1 MVRPGCGTEL
11 TTRSDGVTLPARDGE
26 LLLKPL
32 LNAESGRDAWRII
45 EVFSLSAAPFDLRL
59 SWSSGG
65 GSGANAKITVSRAA
79 RICVFARSLRIQA
92 ANLSDTENRV
102 GVTVADGHTRTRN
115 QWEVRGTATESTPEG
130 IEIPPFAERLRLD
143 LSDPAYVTSAEIEV
157 YDGQD
162 ILRSR
167 TIASGQPSDGLPVGG
182 AGKVEVTIPSS
193 IDYRVVFT
201 LSL

>member
-1 MVRPGCGTEL
+1 
-11 TTRSDGVTLPARDGE
+11 VTLPERDGE
-26 LLLKPL
+26 LAFKPL
-32 LNAESGRDAWRII
+32 LNAESGKDAWRII
-45 EVFSLSAAPFDLRL
+45 EIFSLSAAPFEVRL
-59 SWSSGG
+59 VWSSGG
-65 GSGANAKITVSRAA
+65 GSGANAKITVSRAS
-79 RICVFARSLRIQA
+79 RICVFARGLRIRV
-92 ANLSDTENRV
+92 ANLSNVENRV

-115 QWEVRGTATESTPEG
+115 QWEVRGTVTEDTAEG

-143 LSDPAYVTSAEIEV
+143 LSDPTTITSAEIEV

-167 TIASGQPSDGLPVGG
+167 TIASAQPSDGLPVGG

>member
-1 MVRPGCGTEL
+1 
-11 TTRSDGVTLPARDGE
+11 VTLPARDGE